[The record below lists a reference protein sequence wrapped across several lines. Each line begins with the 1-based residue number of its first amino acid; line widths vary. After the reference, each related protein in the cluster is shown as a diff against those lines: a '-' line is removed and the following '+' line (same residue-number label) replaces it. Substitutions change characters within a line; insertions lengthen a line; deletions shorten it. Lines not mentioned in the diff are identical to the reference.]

1 MVTCLLFSSF
11 VQWIYFHLFIPQTK
25 TKKKLKKKNQQ
36 QQQLGKL
43 KLIENK
49 ILLRGSKQPLEMN
62 TKGQDES

>member
-1 MVTCLLFSSF
+1 
-11 VQWIYFHLFIPQTK
+11 VQWITFHLFIPQ
-25 TKKKLKKKNQQ
+25 KKKKIKKKKNQQ